1 MSRDTIASIQRLKN
15 IQLVS
20 LKPET
25 ECMIMQTIIQRQ
37 LRNAHVNRSEVA
49 RCGASPL
56 PTQRPHLLYLH
67 LYGAPSSGP
76 VVFLQIILTIT
87 PPYPSTLTL
96 VSPHPPSTGNTD
108 TSSVPVPKA

>member
-1 MSRDTIASIQRLKN
+1 MSICVSLNQEQSPKGLMSRDTIASIQRLKN

-49 RCGASPL
+49 RCGAS
-56 PTQRPHLLYLH
+56 RY
-67 LYGAPSSGP
+67 
-76 VVFLQIILTIT
+76 
-87 PPYPSTLTL
+87 
-96 VSPHPPSTGNTD
+96 
-108 TSSVPVPKA
+108 